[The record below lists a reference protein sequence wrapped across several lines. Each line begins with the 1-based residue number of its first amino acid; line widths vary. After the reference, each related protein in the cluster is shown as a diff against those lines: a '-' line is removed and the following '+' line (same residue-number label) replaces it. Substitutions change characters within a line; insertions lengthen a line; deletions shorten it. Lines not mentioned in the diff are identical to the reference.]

1 MIAPTSGVSDGGGES
16 TGVLVLALGV
26 VAAAAAAVVA
36 VAVAAAAAVAVVVV
50 AGSGVSHT
58 KALSST
64 GRDGGGAPAEEPV
77 VLSPEVAAA
86 GAGSPELN
94 QRTRTRALSGCSA
107 ASTSRVRTG

>member
-16 TGVLVLALGV
+16 AGVLVLALGV
-26 VAAAAAAVVA
+26 VA
-36 VAVAAAAAVAVVVV
+36 VAVVVVVVAVV

-58 KALSST
+58 KALSSI